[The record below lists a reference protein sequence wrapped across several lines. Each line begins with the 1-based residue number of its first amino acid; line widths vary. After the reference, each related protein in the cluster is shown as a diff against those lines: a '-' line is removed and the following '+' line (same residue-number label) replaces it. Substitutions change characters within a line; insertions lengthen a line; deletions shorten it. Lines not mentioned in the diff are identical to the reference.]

1 MIIPIGLQFSP
12 RNKQGGKC
20 CPKQSFGI
28 NPGELPKEGE
38 KTIQEAASEL
48 GTVVARE
55 AKKKVEQ
62 VKEESRPLIIQAKK
76 QIKTLLEKASKK
88 LQEGAGK
95 IKIDE

>member
-1 MIIPIGLQFSP
+1 MITPVGIQFSP
-12 RNKQGGKC
+12 RNKQGDKC

-28 NPGELPKEGE
+28 NPGELSNEGE
-38 KTIQEAASEL
+38 KTLKEAASEL
-48 GTVVARE
+48 GTVVVRE

-62 VKEESRPLIIQAKK
+62 VKEDSKPIIIQTKK
-76 QIKTLLEKASKK
+76 HIKGLMELLSKK